1 MENQN
6 ISDLIEE
13 YLKEIL
19 REQEKIEI
27 RRAEMATQFSCVPSQ
42 INYVIN
48 TRFTVAQ
55 GYSVE
60 SKRGG
65 GGYIRIQKVNLN
77 HHGEILA
84 DLAHMVGD
92 SLSQNDG
99 IAILQQLYNYDIISK
114 REGNLL
120 LSVITNDV
128 LQMDK
133 NNEEKTRARMM
144 KMLLERLHYEEKE

>member
-27 RRAEMATQFSCVPSQ
+27 RRAEMANQFSCVPSQ

-84 DLAHMVGD
+84 DLANMVGS
-92 SLSQNDG
+92 SLSQSDG

-120 LSVITNDV
+120 LSVIASDV
-128 LQMDK
+128 LQTDK
-133 NNEEKTRARMM
+133 QKEEKTRARMM
-144 KMLLERLHYEEKE
+144 KILLERLHYEEKE

>member
-1 MENQN
+1 MDNQN

-19 REQEKIEI
+19 LEQERIEI
-27 RRAEMATQFSCVPSQ
+27 RRGEMANQFSCVPSQ

-77 HHGEILA
+77 NHGELISALSEV
-84 DLAHMVGD
+84 VGT
-92 SLSQNDG
+92 SLSQKDSV
-99 IAILQQLYNYDIISK
+99 AILQQLYDYDIISQ
-114 REGNLL
+114 REASLIVDL
-120 LSVITNDV
+120 LSNDV
-128 LQMDK
+128 LQ
-133 NNEEKTRARMM
+133 NELNCEKETRARML
-144 KMLLERLHYEEKE
+144 KRLLERLRYEEKE

>member
-6 ISDLIEE
+6 ISDLIES
-13 YLKEIL
+13 YLKKIL
-19 REQEKIEI
+19 KEQEKIEI
-27 RRAEMATQFSCVPSQ
+27 RRAEMASQFSCVPSQ

-77 HHGEILA
+77 NDGSLLA
-84 DLAHMVGD
+84 DLIDVVGS
-92 SLSQNDG
+92 SLSQKDG

-120 LSVITNDV
+120 FAVMASDV
-128 LQMDK
+128 LQLDK
-133 NNEEKTRARMM
+133 QTEEQTRARMM
-144 KMLLERLHYEEKE
+144 KVLLERLHYEEKE

>member
-1 MENQN
+1 MDNQN

-19 REQEKIEI
+19 LEQERIEI
-27 RRAEMATQFSCVPSQ
+27 RRGEMANQFSCVPSQ

-77 HHGEILA
+77 NHGELISALSEV
-84 DLAHMVGD
+84 VGT
-92 SLSQNDG
+92 SLSQKDG
-99 IAILQQLYNYDIISK
+99 VAILQQLYDYDIISQ
-114 REGNLL
+114 REASLIVDL
-120 LSVITNDV
+120 LSNDV
-128 LQMDK
+128 LQ
-133 NNEEKTRARMM
+133 NELNCEKETRARML
-144 KMLLERLHYEEKE
+144 KRLLERLRYEEKE

>member
-6 ISDLIEE
+6 ISDLIES

-19 REQEKIEI
+19 KEQEKIEI

-77 HHGEILA
+77 NDGSLLS
-84 DLAHMVGD
+84 DLVEVVGN

-120 LSVITNDV
+120 FAVIASDV

-133 NNEEKTRARMM
+133 VSEEQTRARMM
-144 KMLLERLHYEEKE
+144 KMLLERLRYEEKE